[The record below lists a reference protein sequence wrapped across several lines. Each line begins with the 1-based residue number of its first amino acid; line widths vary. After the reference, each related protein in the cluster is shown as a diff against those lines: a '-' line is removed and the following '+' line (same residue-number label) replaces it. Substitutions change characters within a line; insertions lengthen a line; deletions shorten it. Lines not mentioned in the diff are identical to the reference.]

1 MGRTMQNITKTSVK
15 SRFPGHVNSGET
27 GGNTNFRLHANHAGR
42 AVPGRSPVDSN
53 LTTTVCPCCG
63 AELKN
68 QRPHVDLN
76 SNRFVFRG
84 KSLPLSPT
92 QAELMET
99 LCRRSPGIVAHDTI
113 IRHLWGRDEPADPRK
128 NIHIHVH
135 NLQPKLKPLGVSIV
149 NVLDV
154 GYRVHFEEVA

>member
-1 MGRTMQNITKTSVK
+1 MQNITETSVK
-15 SRFPGHVNSGET
+15 SRFPGHVNLDAT
-27 GGNTNFRLHANHAGR
+27 GGNTDFSSCAGR
-42 AVPGRSPVDSN
+42 ADAAVDRRRVDSN
-53 LTTTVCPCCG
+53 STTSVCPCCG

-76 SNRFVFRG
+76 SNVFVFRG
-84 KSLPLSPT
+84 QSLSLSPT

-113 IRHLWGRDEPADPRK
+113 IRHVWGRDEPADPRK

-135 NLQPKLKPLGVSIV
+135 NLQPKLKPFGVSIV